1 MKGKQKKRSSY
12 KQYCKMLRH
21 GAREERNAGFV
32 VNPYKKRLQQLR
44 RARKCYNRPTAL

>member
-1 MKGKQKKRSSY
+1 MKGKQKERSSY

-32 VNPYKKRLQQLR
+32 FNRYKRRLQQLY
-44 RARKCYNRPTAL
+44 RARKCYNRHTA